1 MSPIKTAIACAL
13 GASLVGLGACGG
25 LQNLDPNAAVSA
37 GSNLFKAASLS
48 DGDIVTL
55 SNEACKTSDAQS
67 SVAASNSAYGKRLAR
82 VMSGFGDMTLNGQ
95 KIDYKVYVTKDVNAW
110 AMGNGCVRVYT
121 GLMDMMNDD
130 ELRGV
135 IGHEM
140 GHVALGHTKKAMQTA
155 YAVSA
160 ARTAVGAAG
169 NSMVT
174 SLSTSQLGDVTEKFI
189 NAQFSQSQESA
200 ADDYS
205 FDMLKKKGMNEKGLV
220 TAFQKLATIDGGQ
233 SSMMSSHPSSPSRAA
248 HIESRIKKEG

>member
-1 MSPIKTAIACAL
+1 MSPIKTVIASALAVSAI
-13 GASLVGLGACGG
+13 GLSACGAM
-25 LQNLDPNAAVSA
+25 QSIDPNAAMSA
-37 GSNLFKAASLS
+37 GSNLFKAATLS

-55 SNEACKTSDAQS
+55 SNEACKTSDSQS
-67 SVAASNSAYGKRLAR
+67 SVAASNSAYAKRLTR
-82 VMSGFGDMTLNGQ
+82 VMGGFGDMTLNGQ
-95 KIDYKVYVTKDVNAW
+95 KINYKVYVTKDVNAW
-110 AMGNGCVRVYT
+110 AMGNGCVRVYS

-160 ARTAVGAAG
+160 ARTAAGAAG
-169 NSMVT
+169 NSAVT
-174 SLSTSQLGDVTEKFI
+174 ALSTSQLGDVTEKFI
-189 NAQFSQSQESA
+189 NAQFSQTQESA

-205 FDMLKKKGMNEKGLV
+205 FDLLKKKGMNENGLV

-233 SSMMSSHPSSPSRAA
+233 SSMMSSHPSSPRRAA